1 MDDRS
6 LFTDAP
12 AVPALDETEAAV
24 VRLWEEALQ
33 VRPLGRDDNF
43 FEMGGTSMLAVRIC
57 GGVERLL
64 GFRPTADQV
73 FDTDTLAEFAALVRA
88 AAPVA
93 APALVRAA

>member
-1 MDDRS
+1 MDDRM

-12 AVPALDETEAAV
+12 AVSALDETEATV

-57 GGVERLL
+57 GGLERLL
-64 GFRPTADQV
+64 GFRPSAEQI
-73 FDTDTLAEFAALVRA
+73 FGTDTLAEFAALVSATA
-88 AAPVA
+88 AASAPV
-93 APALVRAA
+93 PVRAA